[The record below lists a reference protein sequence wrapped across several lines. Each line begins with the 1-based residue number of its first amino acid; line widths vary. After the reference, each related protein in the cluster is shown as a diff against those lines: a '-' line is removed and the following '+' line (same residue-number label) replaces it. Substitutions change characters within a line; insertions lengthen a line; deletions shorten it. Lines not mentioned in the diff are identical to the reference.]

1 MIQALQL
8 LLSLSLLVTLHELG
22 HYLAA
27 KAFGCRVEKFYLFI
41 DWKFSLFKK
50 QIGETE
56 YGIGWLPLGGYVKI
70 AGIIDESL
78 DTDGLE
84 KDPEPWELRGK
95 PAWQRLIVFLGGVTV
110 NFILAFFIYSLSLLY
125 WGETY
130 LPNDKLENGIVVNTA
145 GLELGLQDGDKLV
158 SIDGAPIIEFDIAGI
173 MNSVLFQG
181 ANEIIVNRNGEAT
194 SLIITKEQINTIIKN
209 LQEYNKEGLIMAP
222 ANSWTITG
230 FASDSSLAEGVGL
243 LVGDQIA
250 SINGVETPFNSPSSR
265 SLLKSLAGKKIELGI
280 NRMGVDTFF
289 SFSLG
294 EKAEVMLGVVGLPT
308 FDRSDLQIK
317 DYSLLS
323 CIPAGWKKTT
333 NMVDSYLGQL
343 KVIFNPKSHG
353 YKHVGGV
360 ISIGKMFPE
369 TWNWAVFWNMT
380 AILSI
385 ILAIMNL
392 LPIPALDG
400 GHALIA
406 IGEMITGKKLNI
418 KVLEYLQVVGMIMLF
433 TLLIYANGMDV
444 WRLFN

>member
-22 HYLAA
+22 HYIAA
-27 KAFGCRVEKFYLFI
+27 KAFGCKVEKFYLFI
-41 DWKFSLFKK
+41 DWNFALFKK
-50 QIGETE
+50 KIGETE

-78 DTDGLE
+78 DTSGLE
-84 KDPEPWELRGK
+84 KDPEPWELRAK

-110 NFILAFFIYSLSLLY
+110 NFILAFFIYSLSLVY

-130 LPNDKLENGIVVNTA
+130 LPNDKLKNGVVVNTA
-145 GLELGLQDGDKLV
+145 GTELGFLDGDKLV
-158 SIDGAPIIEFDIAGI
+158 SIDGVQVIDFDIAEI
-173 MNSVLFQG
+173 MNSILFQG
-181 ANEIIVNRNGEAT
+181 AEEIIVDRGGDN
-194 SLIITKEQINTIIKN
+194 ITLRVTKDKINTIIKN

-222 ANSWTITG
+222 ANPWTITG
-230 FASDSSLAEGVGL
+230 FASDSTLAESVGL
-243 LVGDQIA
+243 LIGDRIT
-250 SINGVETPFNSPSSR
+250 SINKRPTPYNSPSSR
-265 SLLKSLAGKKIELGI
+265 LHLRSLANQNIKLGVS
-280 NRMGVDTFF
+280 RVGLDTIFE
-289 SFSLG
+289 FSLG
-294 EKAEVMLGVVGLPT
+294 ERSEIMLGITGPPT
-308 FDRSDLQIK
+308 FNREDLERK

-323 CIPAGWKKTT
+323 CFPAGWNKTT
-333 NMVDSYLGQL
+333 DMVSSYLGQL

-369 TWNWAVFWNMT
+369 SWNWEVFWNMT

-406 IGEMITGKKLNI
+406 IGEMITGKKIPI
-418 KVLEYLQVVGMIMLF
+418 KILEYLQVIGMVMLF

-444 WRLFN
+444 VRLFN